1 MVVSRI
7 VKGNIPVQNGI
18 VHLID
23 KPLMVVA
30 RSLYDYVMQEGS
42 SKSNRLY
49 QFAQLVRDKGGLFG
63 EMLLESKQGTLL
75 APTNEAFRKLD
86 QRKLDYIL
94 GHQKLRNELFGLHF
108 VRERIDST
116 DKRLLANGE
125 LVTFLHNENIWPFE
139 IICRQVYSSPASWA
153 SGRVWFQ
160 FEPLEQVASSSLVAP
175 TGALLKRV
183 FA

>member
-1 MVVSRI
+1 MVGDRFHGSGMVVSRI

-42 SKSNRLY
+42 TKSNRLY
-49 QFAQLVRDKGGLFG
+49 EFAQLVRDKGGLFG

-86 QRKLDYIL
+86 RRKLDYIL

-108 VRERIDST
+108 TRERIDST

-125 LVTFLHNENIWPFE
+125 LVRANKLSHY
-139 IICRQVYSSPASWA
+139 IINYFCPGIPLSSIVGKWKSVV
-153 SGRVWFQ
+153 SV
-160 FEPLEQVASSSLVAP
+160 
-175 TGALLKRV
+175 
-183 FA
+183 

>member
-1 MVVSRI
+1 MVGDRFHGSGMVVSRI

-42 SKSNRLY
+42 TKSNRLY
-49 QFAQLVRDKGGLFG
+49 EFAQLVRDKGGLFG

-86 QRKLDYIL
+86 RRKLDYIL

-108 VRERIDST
+108 TRERIDST

-125 LVTFLHNENIWPFE
+125 LVRVNKLLHNQLFLSRHTPLQH
-139 IICRQVYSSPASWA
+139 RGQVEECGFSLN
-153 SGRVWFQ
+153 RCNRWF
-160 FEPLEQVASSSLVAP
+160 SLHFP
-175 TGALLKRV
+175 PH
-183 FA
+183 